1 MLFLCSDNLFLVS
14 AQFLMNTDPIKIVL
28 LAQMLTTS
36 APHCL
41 HSVTSETTR
50 NFLMFSQI
58 FALIMFQCSCL
69 LDNVHPRAGG
79 EQTASLML
87 AWRGSNSPTLNHPG
101 TRIKKNQA
109 SFVIKTFQIII
120 WVSSAETEMLEV
132 LLEIV
137 TLKLLCILHLN
148 PLVEIIKSMWNSQL
162 LISKEQR
169 RMLIRGLDIKILNV
183 ILKYQNSTVV

>member
-1 MLFLCSDNLFLVS
+1 MPGYRRIPSSRDHLVDRKQTTAARTNGRLCATFQLNPRYELGIYIVQRLRNFWCIAEFLCNLQDYYHKNDLF
-14 AQFLMNTDPIKIVL
+14 
-28 LAQMLTTS
+28 
-36 APHCL
+36 CL
-41 HSVTSETTR
+41 
-50 NFLMFSQI
+50 I
-58 FALIMFQCSCL
+58 FFTNIILCL
-69 LDNVHPRAGG
+69 S
-79 EQTASLML
+79 T
-87 AWRGSNSPTLNHPG
+87 
-101 TRIKKNQA
+101 KND
-109 SFVIKTFQIII
+109 
-120 WVSSAETEMLEV
+120 LEV